1 MLGYML
7 NDAILYYASRND
19 ISRNY
24 GKWCNVWVRK
34 FFLMHQGM
42 IYQGSMLSDA
52 MLGQR
57 VLYYTLG
64 NEMFRK
70 YAKWFNSGSFIL
82 CIRKWNV

>member
-1 MLGYML
+1 
-7 NDAILYYASRND
+7 
-19 ISRNY
+19 
-24 GKWCNVWVRK
+24 
-34 FFLMHQGM
+34 MHQGM

-70 YAKWFNSGSFIL
+70 YAK
-82 CIRKWNV
+82 